1 MRSAM
6 PDMVAYPSL
15 FTAPMLNTCYVK
27 VYHKRY
33 TSRNFRYTREV
44 GIHLLRHK
52 IKPLNRTII
61 FQFVGVLCLVA
72 VVAYAAYM
80 NDRRLSVNPAT
91 YQPLLHLIGQ
101 AESNNNYNAY
111 FGNASNAT
119 TRFTDM
125 TLDEVLKWQQ
135 QHIKQGSL
143 SSAVGRYQIVSNTLK
158 GLIDELG
165 LELNRKFDPPT
176 QDQMAIALLERRGA
190 EQYVNQELTDK
201 QFAANLAQEW
211 AALPKTVGDNPSASY
226 YDGDGLNASRVKVGE
241 VLQAIK
247 PISAQ

>member
-1 MRSAM
+1 MGRLHIRRIVRRF
-6 PDMVAYPSL
+6 DRDTVVRLFGILSL
-15 FTAPMLNTCYVK
+15 IV
-27 VYHKRY
+27 
-33 TSRNFRYTREV
+33 
-44 GIHLLRHK
+44 
-52 IKPLNRTII
+52 
-61 FQFVGVLCLVA
+61 
-72 VVAYAAYM
+72 VVAYAVYM
-80 NDRRLSVNPAT
+80 NDHRLSVNPAT

-111 FGNASNAT
+111 FGNADNAT

-125 TLDEVLKWQQ
+125 TLDEVLRWQQ
-135 QHIKQGSL
+135 QRIKQGSL

-211 AALPKTVGDNPSASY
+211 AALPRTIGDNPSASY